1 MLCAAAPEYSIND
14 NGDTKIPNKNINQKK
29 SLYNEPEKEAEPI
42 LKNLSLAFAT
52 DNNENGNIILN
63 NDNIDSNINSYKK
76 SKSSNI
82 NTSDFW
88 QRIDSHKDRKINNK
102 VINER
107 ETLCFNNSS
116 SKFENEESLVQNLRN
131 LDLSY
136 CNGIYSSEIMCNF
149 FKGISIQPNGDI
161 IKKNGCINLEELN
174 LSDLYQILDDD
185 ILLSIADSCPKLKK
199 LYISKGYDITNYS
212 IKMIL
217 RKCKHLELLKLVN
230 CPKINYE
237 AFDTRNIE
245 EISILSDNINNDLN
259 LKYLNV
265 SYCRM
270 MEDNFV
276 KMISNNCPFLEELH
290 ISGCQNISD
299 EGLKYLVSGRAW
311 NNQRVKV
318 LDISGCY
325 CIGDNGI
332 KTITPSVLEKLDI
345 SNCSFITDFGLKSIH
360 DGMPLLKEIGYENC
374 SGTSSNGRDKLL
386 SKYEILTKTE

>member
-1 MLCAAAPEYSIND
+1 M
-14 NGDTKIPNKNINQKK
+14 NINLTNESNTVDNEMLLYQWKYSNGYLL
-29 SLYNEPEKEAEPI
+29 SL
-42 LKNLSLAFAT
+42 NLSQCNLI
-52 DNNENGNIILN
+52 NENVFK
-63 NDNIDSNINSYKK
+63 DAIDYK
-76 SKSSNI
+76 I
-82 NTSDFW
+82 
-88 QRIDSHKDRKINNK
+88 QDRKINNK
-102 VINER
+102 SVNER
-107 ETLCFNNSS
+107 ETLCFNNSG
-116 SKFENEESLVQNLRN
+116 SKFEKEESLVQNLRN

-136 CNGIYSSEIMCNF
+136 CTGIYSSEIMCNF
-149 FKGISIQPNGDI
+149 FKGISIQSNGII

-185 ILLSIADSCPKLKK
+185 LLLSIADGCPKLKK

-217 RKCKHLELLKLVN
+217 RKCKHLESLKLVN

-237 AFDTRNIE
+237 AFDTRHIE
-245 EISILSDNINNDLN
+245 EISIMSENVSYDLN
-259 LKYLNV
+259 IKYLNV

-276 KMISNNCPFLEELH
+276 KMIANNCPFLEELH

-299 EGLKYLVSGRAW
+299 EGMKQLATGRAW
-311 NNQRVKV
+311 NDQRVKV

-332 KTITPSVLEKLDI
+332 KMITPSVLKKLDI
-345 SNCSFITDFGLKSIH
+345 SDCSFITDFGLKFIH

-386 SKYEILTKTE
+386 SKYKILTKTE